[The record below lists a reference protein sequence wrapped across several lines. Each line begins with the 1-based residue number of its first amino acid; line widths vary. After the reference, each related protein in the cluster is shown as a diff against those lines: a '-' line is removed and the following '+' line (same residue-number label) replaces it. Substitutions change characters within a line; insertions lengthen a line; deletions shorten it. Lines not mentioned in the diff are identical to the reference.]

1 MNLTAFLQLS
11 WNSVVAPR
19 DVARQLI
26 SLRLGQE
33 ALLLAFA
40 LVVVLN
46 ALLFGLTVLATPT
59 SGASQSLL
67 SSPLFFMILLGGALA
82 ITIVALT
89 WVGRMLGGA
98 GRIEDIAVL
107 LIWMQAL
114 RVLVQIAMLVLLPL
128 SMAFSAILVLAASV
142 AGVWM
147 LVHFIDEAHGFGN
160 LLRALLV
167 LILAVTGTALGLA
180 LFMSLIGAT
189 TMGLNGYV

>member
-1 MNLTAFLQLS
+1 MSPAALLQLG

-19 DVARQLI
+19 DVARLLL
-26 SLRLGQE
+26 SLRLSRE
-33 ALLLAFA
+33 ALLLGFS

-46 ALLFGLTVLATPT
+46 ALLFGITVLATPNT
-59 SGASQSLL
+59 GAPASILNN
-67 SSPLFFMILLGGALA
+67 PLVFMGLLGSALA
-82 ITIVALT
+82 MTIVALT
-89 WVGRMLGGA
+89 WVGRAMGGV

-114 RVLVQIAMLVLLPL
+114 RVLVQIAMLVLLPI
-128 SMAFSAILVLAASV
+128 SMAFSTLLVFAASV

-147 LVHFIDEAHGFGN
+147 LVHFIDEAHGFGS

-167 LILAVTGTALGLA
+167 LLFGVVGTALGLA

-189 TMGLNGYV
+189 TIGLNGYV